1 MPSIALQRH
10 DVIVGVDTHK
20 DEHIAVAID
29 GLGGLI
35 DKPKLAAAT
44 PDGYAELLVWAQ
56 SLGEIHAFGVEG
68 CGSYGSGLAR
78 FLRRHGHIV
87 HEVARPPRKGE
98 RRLSGKSDPID
109 AEHAATVLSGSG
121 TASDELRIEL
131 ESLTDHKLIIVC
143 AALETNGNMSDPHV
157 ATRYTLAHLAQRW
170 LDLHQEIKVH
180 GAQLKVLTKTAAPKM
195 LEQFGVG
202 FDTAAEV
209 LIAAGDNTDR
219 IRSEAAFAK
228 LCGVCPIPAGS
239 GKTSG
244 RHRLNRGGNRQAN
257 AALYRVVV
265 VRPAASIRNATSSSS
280 FLATAREEN
289 VPVA

>member
-1 MPSIALQRH
+1 MPSTAS
-10 DVIVGVDTHK
+10 
-20 DEHIAVAID
+20 AAS
-29 GLGGLI
+29 I

-109 AEHAATVLSGSG
+109 AEHAARTVLSGSG
-121 TASDELRIEL
+121 TATPKLANGQIEAVRVIKIARDTAVKARTAAIITLKAVLVTVSDELRIEL
-131 ESLTDHKLIIVC
+131 ESLTDHILIIVC

-170 LDLHQEIKVH
+170 ARPSRRDQ
-180 GAQLKVLTKTAAPKM
+180 GPRCSAQSPHK
-195 LEQFGVG
+195 
-202 FDTAAEV
+202 
-209 LIAAGDNTDR
+209 N
-219 IRSEAAFAK
+219 RS
-228 LCGVCPIPAGS
+228 S
-239 GKTSG
+239 
-244 RHRLNRGGNRQAN
+244 QN
-257 AALYRVVV
+257 ARAVRRWFRYR
-265 VRPAASIRNATSSSS
+265 R
-280 FLATAREEN
+280 
-289 VPVA
+289 

>member
-109 AEHAATVLSGSG
+109 AEHAARTVLSGSG
-121 TASDELRIEL
+121 TATPKLANGQIEA
-131 ESLTDHKLIIVC
+131 VR
-143 AALETNGNMSDPHV
+143 V
-157 ATRYTLAHLAQRW
+157 
-170 LDLHQEIKVH
+170 IKIARDTAVK
-180 GAQLKVLTKTAAPKM
+180 ARTAAIITLK
-195 LEQFGVG
+195 G
-202 FDTAAEV
+202 
-209 LIAAGDNTDR
+209 
-219 IRSEAAFAK
+219 
-228 LCGVCPIPAGS
+228 
-239 GKTSG
+239 TS
-244 RHRLNRGGNRQAN
+244 
-257 AALYRVVV
+257 
-265 VRPAASIRNATSSSS
+265 RNAILRALSI
-280 FLATAREEN
+280 
-289 VPVA
+289 

>member
-20 DEHIAVAID
+20 DKHIAVAID

-109 AEHAATVLSGSG
+109 AEHAARTVLSGSG
-121 TASDELRIEL
+121 TATPKLANGQIEAVRVIKIARDTAVKARTAAIITL
-131 ESLTDHKLIIVC
+131 KSLTEKGLSGISDLWFPCCGYAAKETQDVDRDHSQEVC
-143 AALETNGNMSDPHV
+143 AVRHSICK
-157 ATRYTLAHLAQRW
+157 RYDGRRVEV
-170 LDLHQEIKVH
+170 DR
-180 GAQLKVLTKTAAPKM
+180 TAAA
-195 LEQFGVG
+195 L
-202 FDTAAEV
+202 AE
-209 LIAAGDNTDR
+209 
-219 IRSEAAFAK
+219 
-228 LCGVCPIPAGS
+228 
-239 GKTSG
+239 
-244 RHRLNRGGNRQAN
+244 
-257 AALYRVVV
+257 
-265 VRPAASIRNATSSSS
+265 
-280 FLATAREEN
+280 TARPSVRTAEQ
-289 VPVA
+289 

>member
-109 AEHAATVLSGSG
+109 AEHAARTVLSGSG
-121 TASDELRIEL
+121 TATPKLANGQIEAVRVIKIARDTAVKARTAAIITLKAVLVTVSDELRIEL
-131 ESLTDHKLIIVC
+131 ESLTDHKLSLC
-143 AALETNGNMSDPHV
+143 ALRWKRTAICR
-157 ATRYTLAHLAQRW
+157 TRTSRPDTRLRTWHSVGSTFTKRSRSTVLSSKSSQ
-170 LDLHQEIKVH
+170 KP
-180 GAQLKVLTKTAAPKM
+180 QLPK
-195 LEQFGVG
+195 
-202 FDTAAEV
+202 
-209 LIAAGDNTDR
+209 
-219 IRSEAAFAK
+219 
-228 LCGVCPIPAGS
+228 C
-239 GKTSG
+239 
-244 RHRLNRGGNRQAN
+244 
-257 AALYRVVV
+257 
-265 VRPAASIRNATSSSS
+265 SSSS
-280 FLATAREEN
+280 ALVSIPPLRC
-289 VPVA
+289 

>member
-1 MPSIALQRH
+1 MLLSFSSLWPKAQNSGYSPIMPSIALQRH

-20 DEHIAVAID
+20 DEHIAVAI
-29 GLGGLI
+29 GGLI

-109 AEHAATVLSGSG
+109 AEHAARTVLS
-121 TASDELRIEL
+121 
-131 ESLTDHKLIIVC
+131 
-143 AALETNGNMSDPHV
+143 
-157 ATRYTLAHLAQRW
+157 
-170 LDLHQEIKVH
+170 
-180 GAQLKVLTKTAAPKM
+180 
-195 LEQFGVG
+195 
-202 FDTAAEV
+202 
-209 LIAAGDNTDR
+209 
-219 IRSEAAFAK
+219 
-228 LCGVCPIPAGS
+228 GS

-265 VRPAASIRNATSSSS
+265 VRLRWHPPTIAYVKRRKADGLSKKDIIRSLKR
-280 FLATAREEN
+280 FVARELYHLLPE
-289 VPVA
+289 PSLPLEPTSTPSPT

>member
-44 PDGYAELLVWAQ
+44 PDGYAELLFWAQ

-109 AEHAATVLSGSG
+109 AEHAARTVLSGSG
-121 TASDELRIEL
+121 TATPKLANGQIEAVRVIKITRDTAVKARTAAIITLSRHSPDDIQIRGRRTTDPPPWELR
-131 ESLTDHKLIIVC
+131 
-143 AALETNGNMSDPHV
+143 
-157 ATRYTLAHLAQRW
+157 TL
-170 LDLHQEIKVH
+170 
-180 GAQLKVLTKTAAPKM
+180 
-195 LEQFGVG
+195 
-202 FDTAAEV
+202 
-209 LIAAGDNTDR
+209 
-219 IRSEAAFAK
+219 RS
-228 LCGVCPIPAGS
+228 PPM
-239 GKTSG
+239 
-244 RHRLNRGGNRQAN
+244 RRLWRADQ
-257 AALYRVVV
+257 V
-265 VRPAASIRNATSSSS
+265 RNAIWQSIPPSRRTSPLISSAYAGTGLGRRS
-280 FLATAREEN
+280 SIKLKIFWNKLLGTATSANWN
-289 VPVA
+289 VTYRP